1 MPPLTLRE
9 TCQFSGGVP
18 DNSPLVHVILRMKG
32 CAILADFPDLA
43 SLFFVFA
50 PFLCVSGP
58 FSAAF
63 SCHGRPGMRVHT
75 RFELAMPP
83 LTLYNRGRM
92 NKLPLLLLSLSLP
105 ALAVDDLPPLIPTGP
120 VEYSNEPALESAPPL
135 NTDTGN
141 PFLTESE
148 PAASSPAPL
157 TTTGNNGKGYV
168 RLNAFTS
175 HYNVRG
181 MGVEHGLSKWGFSSL
196 DASYTLPNDNLLNW
210 GLQARIAAGADLI
223 WGSPTP
229 LGKDTPLR
237 FRAAI
242 GKEIFP
248 NLLVE
253 VGYTIRRAGFEGFM
267 ATEGRGSA
275 NHTTQ
280 DLFLC
285 ATFDDHGKG
294 FFGHALWGFGF
305 QGLTGSYFDIE
316 GGYRFTDVI
325 AAGNIGSDLEVS
337 VGVAPS
343 LGYWGR
349 NVEGI
354 DDVRVRVAL
363 QPFSQTGSFGRDAHL
378 YFTPWV
384 QLAWAGSN
392 RNKIRHITGHKTV
405 SNAQLTFGLEAG
417 WKF

>member
-1 MPPLTLRE
+1 
-9 TCQFSGGVP
+9 
-18 DNSPLVHVILRMKG
+18 
-32 CAILADFPDLA
+32 
-43 SLFFVFA
+43 
-50 PFLCVSGP
+50 
-58 FSAAF
+58 
-63 SCHGRPGMRVHT
+63 
-75 RFELAMPP
+75 
-83 LTLYNRGRM
+83 M
-92 NKLPLLLLSLSLP
+92 NKLPLLLLAFSLP
-105 ALAVDDLPPLIPTGP
+105 VMADDDVPPLIPTGP
-120 VEYSNEPALESAPPL
+120 VEYSNDLGSDPAPPL
-135 NTDTGN
+135 YTEGEHPFTADSTADTG
-141 PFLTESE
+141 
-148 PAASSPAPL
+148 APAPL
-157 TTTGNNGKGYV
+157 TTTSRSGKGYIS
-168 RLNAFTS
+168 LNAFTS

-237 FRAAI
+237 FQAAI

-253 VGYTIRRAGFEGFM
+253 VGYSIRRAGFEGFM
-267 ATEGRGSA
+267 ATEGRGDA

-316 GGYRFTDVI
+316 SGYRFTDVI

-392 RNKIRHITGHKTV
+392 RNKIRHITGRKTV